1 MDAELAAK
9 KKEIEALVQE
19 NATLTEG
26 INNLE
31 VCVGQLIKECRYLKQ
46 EVVRNYGKMTAKC
59 PHRFS
64 GSLGFTNS
72 RHGFGGTSS

>member
-9 KKEIEALVQE
+9 KKEIEELVQE

-31 VCVGQLIKECRYLKQ
+31 VCVGQLVKEVRFLKAELVKTQ
-46 EVVRNYGKMTAKC
+46 A
-59 PHRFS
+59 
-64 GSLGFTNS
+64 GSRLAS
-72 RHGFGGTSS
+72 

>member
-9 KKEIEALVQE
+9 KKEIEELVQE

-31 VCVGQLIKECRYLKQ
+31 VCVGELVKEVRFLKSELVKTQ
-46 EVVRNYGKMTAKC
+46 AGNRAA
-59 PHRFS
+59 S
-64 GSLGFTNS
+64 
-72 RHGFGGTSS
+72 

>member
-9 KKEIEALVQE
+9 KKEIEELVQE

-31 VCVGQLIKECRYLKQ
+31 VCVGQLVKEVRFLKSELVKTQ
-46 EVVRNYGKMTAKC
+46 AGNRLA
-59 PHRFS
+59 S
-64 GSLGFTNS
+64 
-72 RHGFGGTSS
+72 

>member
-9 KKEIEALVQE
+9 KKEIEELVQE

-31 VCVGQLIKECRYLKQ
+31 VCVGQLVKEVRYQ
-46 EVVRNYGKMTAKC
+46 V
-59 PHRFS
+59 
-64 GSLGFTNS
+64 
-72 RHGFGGTSS
+72 

>member
-9 KKEIEALVQE
+9 KKEIEDLVQE

-31 VCVGQLIKECRYLKQ
+31 VCVGQLVKEVRFLKAELVKTQ
-46 EVVRNYGKMTAKC
+46 AGNRLA
-59 PHRFS
+59 S
-64 GSLGFTNS
+64 
-72 RHGFGGTSS
+72 